1 VSLWLDILGHAVVGN
16 TAEAYRLLN
25 FELPVLLRS
34 PEVSHTGE
42 WRYIGPVPKMVR
54 IFFASLPEAD
64 RGMAKSRAEDF
75 VDYVCDLILA
85 KVRRTVSLVEFCRMN
100 PDLSADQ
107 IAEGFIGWDGL
118 KLGVRDRELWVQKHL
133 RSMSALS
140 INLRPRVM
148 ETIEP
153 VTTNVDDLYG
163 YHELALVNKWRA
175 DLSWKDFKA
184 QEEIDSSYL
193 SVTGSDAEDEP
204 GVAEESFDYGAL
216 STARVVLNLSPV
228 PNGEL
233 SVDLNRIGERLTSD
247 LLELLENFHAE
258 KPSDGYLP
266 IAWHNVWWTITSKY
280 EEVPFD
286 LSERDPFCEVDRAL
300 AEYIDRTYPDVI
312 KPSRL
317 NIFRRRTRFQDTC
330 LERAQS
336 VLIAWSETGSIE
348 S

>member
-1 VSLWLDILGHAVVGN
+1 MSLWLEILGHAAVGN
-16 TAEAYRLLN
+16 SAEAYRLLN

-34 PEVSHTGE
+34 PEVSHAGE
-42 WRYIGPVPKMVR
+42 WRYVGPVPKIVR

-85 KVRRTVSLVEFCRMN
+85 KVRRTVSLVEFCRVN
-100 PDLSADQ
+100 PDLAAEQ
-107 IAEGFIGWDGL
+107 IAKGFTGWDGL

-133 RSMSALS
+133 RSMSALGIKLHPS
-140 INLRPRVM
+140 A
-148 ETIEP
+148 ETFELG
-153 VTTNVDDLYG
+153 TTKVDDLYG

-184 QEEIDSSYL
+184 QEEIDNSYL
-193 SVTGSDAEDEP
+193 SVTGSDTEDEP
-204 GVAEESFDYGAL
+204 GVAEETFDYGAL
-216 STARVVLNLSPV
+216 STARVVSDLSPI

-247 LLELLENFHAE
+247 LLELLETFHAE
-258 KPSDGYLP
+258 KPSDGYFP
-266 IAWHNVWWTITSKY
+266 IAWHNVWWAITSRY
-280 EEVPFD
+280 EAVPFD
-286 LSERDPFCEVDRAL
+286 LSGRDPFCEVDRTL

-317 NIFRRRTRFQDTC
+317 NIFRRRTRFQDRC

-336 VLIAWSETGSIE
+336 VLITWSETGSIE
-348 S
+348 T